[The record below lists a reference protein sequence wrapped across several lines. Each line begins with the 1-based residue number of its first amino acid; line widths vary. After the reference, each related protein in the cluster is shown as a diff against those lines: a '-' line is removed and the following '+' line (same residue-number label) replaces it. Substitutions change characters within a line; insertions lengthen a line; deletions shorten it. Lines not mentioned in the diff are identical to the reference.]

1 MQLILLNGKDVN
13 SDKELIKKKLKEND
27 RVVFVLDNEC
37 MLYEYIDKLTEAGL
51 EGYYCFKLSIC
62 KEIKNLDVNF
72 LSYNTKNVHID
83 KMSKLVEL
91 INKKDKCKIIINNN
105 NRSTLANIVQQLVYL
120 DIPLSNVNV
129 MTKNEEK
136 DIDKTNRF
144 LNKVSILEKAVKES
158 ISKMEELPNVD
169 EKFGRKKNEVCESL
183 KCILNQ
189 IKKAQDVELKIAVA
203 ASKKSGKSVIVNSM
217 IGEEL
222 APTSLLMATP
232 NNCIYKKSIDNK
244 YHLKYNDKISD
255 YKSADDIKKEITN
268 IFEEAQKDEKNG
280 FSIPDMEVSYVTDK
294 NNFSAF
300 TIYDTPGPDAAHTN
314 HYLAAN
320 KAIEKSD
327 VIIFA
332 MDYSKYLTQDEENY
346 LKKIKTKFNNME
358 KFNSIIFVLNKL
370 DLRYNDGAEN
380 SVIKILDFIKNRLIK
395 IDSCY
400 KDCIIIG
407 TSALQYFNCLE
418 AKRLP
423 KCNFNNIENFQSELK
438 NGIKEYRGKKEIK
451 SLQFINN
458 QCQCLDSYSCIECNS
473 IQELMDYSGMPNLL
487 DYVEYITKNKARD
500 EIINY
505 VTSVIDNQR
514 TKIQNIFKSIDM
526 LEELIKEND
535 EKIMKIKEIFTKFS
549 DSIKEILDDN
559 IKEKETQ
566 LNKINILNSY
576 KIKCNK
582 KEKKLSFNSI
592 AEIVNYELEQD
603 FSEKEFRKKIVND
616 IEGRICSDLIKL
628 QSKKRE
634 EERILITR
642 NEFEEALKG
651 TLDNFNKIASDSIN
665 VEIKERFEKQ
675 KKNLDKIKEDSL
687 IILENRLCNLKE
699 LIRIC
704 QQDLKKECNFN
715 FEPLMPEFSFGFEV
729 QQDTINIEI
738 NIKKDN
744 IKVNLFEKLM
754 TQIGGFEQIL
764 RNIFK
769 HKSFRV
775 KEFEFKFNPKTFHE
789 QFKEIELELIHAID
803 EIDLKS
809 EYKSGIK
816 KAKENIDRY
825 LLDINRGFEEFNLVC
840 DSSISQFTELVD
852 DTKIYKQEKE
862 LLKKNKAYFAKIE
875 ENVSEF
881 LTEWNEIINE
891 KKDIRLG

>member
-13 SDKELIKKKLKEND
+13 SDKELIKKELEEND

-83 KMSKLVEL
+83 KMSKLVKL

-169 EKFGRKKNEVCESL
+169 EKFGKKKNEVCESL

-300 TIYDTPGPDAAHTN
+300 TIYDTPGPDAARTN

-320 KAIEKSD
+320 EAIEKSD

-346 LKKIKTKFNNME
+346 LKKIKIKFNNME

-423 KCNFNNIENFQSELK
+423 KCNFNDTENFQSELT

-451 SLQFINN
+451 SLQFIKT
-458 QCQCLDSYSCIECNS
+458 QCDCLDMYSCIGCNS
-473 IQELMDYSGMPNLL
+473 IQDLMDYSGMPNLL

-566 LNKINILNSY
+566 LNEINILNSY

-603 FSEKEFRKKIVND
+603 FSEKEFRKKMVND

-628 QSKKRE
+628 QSKKKE

-651 TLDNFNKIASDSIN
+651 TLDNFNKIASNSIN

-675 KKNLDKIKEDSL
+675 KKNLNKIKEDSL
-687 IILENRLCNLKE
+687 IILESRLCNLKE
-699 LIRIC
+699 LIRRC

-754 TQIGGFEQIL
+754 TQIGGFEQFL

-769 HKSFRV
+769 HKSFGI

-825 LLDINRGFEEFNLVC
+825 LLDINKGFEEFNLVC

-862 LLKKNKAYFAKIE
+862 LLEKNKVYFAKIE

-881 LTEWNEIINE
+881 LTEWNEIISE